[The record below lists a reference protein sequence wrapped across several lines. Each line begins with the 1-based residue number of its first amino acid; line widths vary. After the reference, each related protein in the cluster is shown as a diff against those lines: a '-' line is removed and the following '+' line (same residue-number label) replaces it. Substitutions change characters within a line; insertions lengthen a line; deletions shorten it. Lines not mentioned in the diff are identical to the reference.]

1 MFERVELAPVQT
13 PSAVESALNKVIN
26 SAEHIESRPEFE
38 IARDLS
44 GRVFET
50 IAHETVQARQ
60 PEYRRLLSPDETFRI
75 FAKSHPHD
83 AVMSDSFGPK
93 GIKGIS
99 VPDGMLYDLRWQEEK
114 NRGLVKL
121 YEYTLTKPSSFM
133 DYVHKK
139 EHAFRI
145 MRNLYGSILS
155 NADLVFVIP
164 AAYSVELPLKFRKNS
179 RIETVSVSPA
189 EIRKVTTEY
198 LHRVNFM
205 L

>member
-26 SAEHIESRPEFE
+26 SVHHIEKGPEIE

-44 GRVFET
+44 GRIFET

-75 FAKSHPHD
+75 FAKSHPRD
-83 AVMSDSFGPK
+83 QIMSDSFGPK

-99 VPDGMLYDLRWQEEK
+99 VPDGMLYDLRWQQEK
-114 NRGLVKL
+114 NRGLVRL
-121 YEYTLTKPSSFM
+121 FEYTLVNPMHFM

-139 EHAFRI
+139 EHAFGV
-145 MRNLYGSILS
+145 MRNRYDSLLS

-164 AAYSVELPLKFRKNS
+164 ADYEVELPLKFRKSS
-179 RIETVSVSPA
+179 RIQTVAVSTT